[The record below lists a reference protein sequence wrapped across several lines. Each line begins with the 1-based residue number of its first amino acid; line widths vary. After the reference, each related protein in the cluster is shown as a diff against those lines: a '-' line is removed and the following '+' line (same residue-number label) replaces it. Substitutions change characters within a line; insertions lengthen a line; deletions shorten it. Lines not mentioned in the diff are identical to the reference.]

1 MARHSLREI
10 VLMVLA
16 VLGGLGILLLIG
28 SRLIYFM
35 AGSMTPGTSG
45 GVGAVVGGIGVN
57 LFAMSI
63 VAVVAIIVALAI
75 FLWRR

>member
-1 MARHSLREI
+1 MARHSFREI

-28 SRLIYFM
+28 TRLIHVTASSAP
-35 AGSMTPGTSG
+35 AGTG
-45 GVGAVVGGIGVN
+45 GVGAVVGGFGVG
-57 LFAMSI
+57 LFGLAIIAMVAI
-63 VAVVAIIVALAI
+63 AVVLAV

>member
-1 MARHSLREI
+1 MPRHNFLEI

-28 SRLIYFM
+28 TRLIHVTASF
-35 AGSMTPGTSG
+35 TPADTG
-45 GVGAVVGGIGVN
+45 GVSAVVGGFGVS
-57 LFAMSI
+57 LFALAI
-63 VAVVAIIVALAI
+63 VAVVAIVVVLAV